1 MKNDYIKQALVLEI
15 ERFKIFLTLTTVT
28 FGTLLSLIQ
37 NQKNPSDHYLI
48 LFVIFLFATLLGF
61 SIKTHYDI
69 ETLMRRFKWDYYV
82 WNNYNN
88 DCIRHGYW
96 GISFYDVYLR

>member
-69 ETLMRRFKWDYYV
+69 ETLMRRFK
-82 WNNYNN
+82 
-88 DCIRHGYW
+88 
-96 GISFYDVYLR
+96 